1 VADLDAALLQQ
12 VLDVPQ
18 RTTTQLRLLDSSAA
32 AAQRPRTF
40 FGNTEPVMAKE
51 ARSFAV
57 IGLGAFGSAV
67 AYELARFGNHVI
79 GVDLDERRVSQ
90 MASTLTSV
98 VILDTTDETA
108 LREAGIDQYD
118 VALVAIGRDIQASIL
133 TTMNLK
139 MLGVQ
144 TLWVKASNRT
154 HHRILSK
161 LGADRVILPEQEM
174 GRHIAQMLNNPV
186 VQDYVSLGNG
196 FSVVNIV
203 IPARLK
209 GRAVATLG
217 VGTTFDLRL
226 LGLMRSTEF
235 RACDIPGLV
244 LEEDDKLILLGKR
257 PELRRFG
264 DAL

>member
-1 VADLDAALLQQ
+1 
-12 VLDVPQ
+12 
-18 RTTTQLRLLDSSAA
+18 
-32 AAQRPRTF
+32 
-40 FGNTEPVMAKE
+40 MAKE
-51 ARSFAV
+51 TRSFAV

-67 AYELARFGNHVI
+67 AGELARFGNQVI

-90 MASTLTSV
+90 MASTLSSA
-98 VILDTTDETA
+98 VILDTTDEMA
-108 LREAGIDQYD
+108 LKEAGIDQYD
-118 VALVAIGRDIQASIL
+118 VALIAIGRDIQASIL

-139 MLGVQ
+139 MLSIG
-144 TLWVKASNRT
+144 TIWVKASNKT

-174 GRHIAQMLNNPV
+174 GKHIAQMLNNPML
-186 VQDYVSLGNG
+186 QDYVSLGNG

-203 IPARLK
+203 IPSRLK
-209 GRAVATLG
+209 GRDITSLG
-217 VGTTFDLRL
+217 IGKDYDLRL
-226 LGLMRSTEF
+226 LGLMRGTEF
-235 RACDIPGLV
+235 RDCDTPNLT

>member
-1 VADLDAALLQQ
+1 
-12 VLDVPQ
+12 
-18 RTTTQLRLLDSSAA
+18 
-32 AAQRPRTF
+32 
-40 FGNTEPVMAKE
+40 MAKE
-51 ARSFAV
+51 TRSFAV

-67 AYELARFGNHVI
+67 ATELTRFENKVI
-79 GVDLDERRVSQ
+79 GVDLDERRVAQ
-90 MASTLTSV
+90 MASTLSSTA
-98 VILDTTDETA
+98 ILDTTDEAA

-139 MLGVQ
+139 MQGIE
-144 TLWVKASNRT
+144 TIWVKASNKT

-161 LGADRVILPEQEM
+161 VGADRVILPEQEM

-203 IPARLK
+203 VPERLK
-209 GRAVATLG
+209 GQEIAALG
-217 VGTTFDLRL
+217 IGAQFDLRL
-226 LGLMRSTEF
+226 LGLMRGTDY
-235 RACDIPGLV
+235 RACDSPDLV
-244 LEEDDKLILLGKR
+244 LEQDDKLILLGKR

>member
-1 VADLDAALLQQ
+1 
-12 VLDVPQ
+12 
-18 RTTTQLRLLDSSAA
+18 
-32 AAQRPRTF
+32 
-40 FGNTEPVMAKE
+40 MAKE
-51 ARSFAV
+51 TRSFTV

-67 AYELARFGNHVI
+67 ASELARFGNQVL
-79 GVDLDERRVSQ
+79 GVDTDEKRVTQMSNILDNC
-90 MASTLTSV
+90 
-98 VILDTTDETA
+98 VILDTTDEVA

-118 VALVAIGRDIQASIL
+118 VALIAIGRDIQASIL

-139 MLGVQ
+139 MLGVE
-144 TLWVKASNRT
+144 TIWVKASNKT

-196 FSVVNIV
+196 YSVVNIV
-203 IPARLK
+203 IPERLK
-209 GRAVATLG
+209 GKPLKSLG
-217 VGTTFDLRL
+217 IGERFDLRL
-226 LGLMRSTEF
+226 LGLMRGTEF
-235 RACDIPGLV
+235 RAGDTAEMA
-244 LEEDDKLILLGKR
+244 LEPADKLIVLGKR

>member
-1 VADLDAALLQQ
+1 
-12 VLDVPQ
+12 
-18 RTTTQLRLLDSSAA
+18 
-32 AAQRPRTF
+32 
-40 FGNTEPVMAKE
+40 MAKE
-51 ARSFAV
+51 TRTFAV

-67 AYELARFGNHVI
+67 AAELARFGNHVV

-90 MASTLTSV
+90 MASTLTSAL
-98 VILDTTDETA
+98 ILDTTEEMA

-139 MLGVQ
+139 MLGIE

-174 GRHIAQMLNNPV
+174 GKHIAQMLNNPV

-203 IPARLK
+203 IPARLD
-209 GRAVATLG
+209 GREVVALG
-217 VGTTFDLRL
+217 IGTNFDLRL
-226 LGLMRSTEF
+226 LGLMRNTEF
-235 RACDIPGLV
+235 HACDTPDFV
-244 LEEDDKLILLGKR
+244 LSEGDKLILLGKR